1 MKKPKTRKNFYKNWR
16 KAPTK
21 FNMVDYVKVPSF
33 TKKQEKEVTM
43 VFDKT
48 IDEEMVEL
56 FKLRNSKLMPQD
68 DYYTYVNEL
77 WLKNVN
83 RLANQEKTFYVKQ
96 DNIRIMQEK
105 TAYSL
110 LSVLKMNPNQKKVFH
125 SFKNIDSTHMTK
137 HVDEM
142 KQSLQTIFDKDNF
155 YDLMVFMH
163 KNSLFSSSFPLIW
176 EMSENL
182 KNSKVYCNNLVSC
195 NLTFFDF
202 AYYENI
208 SKKDKKRYDYQ
219 QELFKKYENNAGK
232 TPVES
237 MNWNQIYK
245 DYDGLEICPYLTMKY
260 GKLFQE
266 IHYTLSFK
274 QKIDIAEK
282 KLGKIPAGIKKELN
296 QLFED
301 NPKYF
306 KRIWCIGWEVGSGVI
321 WKNYA
326 KIAGI

>member
-1 MKKPKTRKNFYKNWR
+1 MRVHISSKALKKFELRPIYGNQFGANPLFYNPRGLWY
-16 KAPTK
+16 TCG
-21 FNMVDYVKVPSF
+21 
-33 TKKQEKEVTM
+33 EKDWLQHIKEIESGLTDSNVT
-43 VFDKT
+43 
-48 IDEEMVEL
+48 I
-56 FKLRNSKLMPQD
+56 FKYKLDISKLNIKKIATVKELD
-68 DYYTYVNEL
+68 D
-77 WLKNVN
+77 
-83 RLANQEKTFYVKQ
+83 F
-96 DNIRIMQEK
+96 I
-105 TAYSL
+105 
-110 LSVLKMNPNQKKVFH
+110 
-125 SFKNIDSTHMTK
+125 
-137 HVDEM
+137 
-142 KQSLQTIFDKDNF
+142 
-155 YDLMVFMH
+155 
-163 KNSLFSSSFPLIW
+163 
-176 EMSENL
+176 
-182 KNSKVYCNNLVSC
+182 
-195 NLTFFDF
+195 
-202 AYYENI
+202 
-208 SKKDKKRYDYQ
+208 
-219 QELFKKYENNAGK
+219 KKYENNAGK